1 MGFFDNIYKFFS
13 TDCGIDLGTCNTL
26 VCVRGEGIVINEPS
40 VVAIKKQTKEV
51 ITIGGQFAV
60 GNLAK
65 AMIGKTPE
73 ELIAIRP
80 LKNGVISDFDIT
92 QAMIRYFIEKAQ
104 NNRNIFAK
112 PLVIISVP
120 TGLTNVEKQ
129 AVISSGLKAGARHV
143 FLIPQPRA
151 CGLGLN
157 LPINEPKGHIICD
170 VGGGT
175 TQVAVLSMGEV
186 VTWKTIR
193 IAGDEMDE
201 AIIKF
206 MKSKY
211 QLQIG
216 PQTAEYVK
224 INAGSAT
231 PLEQEIEIPVKGLDT
246 QNNIPKKIIIRS
258 EEIREALSYVVKDIM
273 KVIKDVL
280 AITPPELA
288 ADLVE
293 TGLVLCGGGSL
304 LRNLDKAI
312 EEEIQIPVK
321 IAQEP
326 LYAAVK
332 GTGVVLE
339 NLHLLKDT
347 LESDITL

>member
-1 MGFFDNIYKFFS
+1 MSFFDNIYEFFS
-13 TDCGIDLGTCNTL
+13 IDCGIDLGTCNTL
-26 VCVRGEGIVINEPS
+26 VCVRGQGIIINEPS
-40 VVAIKKQTKEV
+40 VVAINKQSKEV
-51 ITIGGQFAV
+51 VTIGGQYAV

-65 AMIGKTPE
+65 SMIGKTPD
-73 ELIAIRP
+73 ELVAIRP
-80 LKNGVISDFDIT
+80 LRNGVISDFDIT
-92 QAMIRYFIEKAQ
+92 QALIKYFIEKVQ
-104 NNRNIFAK
+104 SSKNIFAK
-112 PLVIISVP
+112 PLVVISIP

-129 AVISSGLKAGARHV
+129 AVVSSGLKAGARHV
-143 FLIPQPRA
+143 YLIPQPRA

-157 LPINEPKGHIICD
+157 LPINEPKGHLICD
-170 VGGGT
+170 IGGGT
-175 TQVAVLSMGEV
+175 TQVAVLSMGEI

-206 MKSKY
+206 MKDRY

-224 INAGSAT
+224 INAGSAA

-246 QNNIPKKIIIRS
+246 QNNIPKKIVVKS
-258 EEIREALSYVVKDIM
+258 EEIREALTGPVQDII

-280 AITPPELA
+280 AHTPPELA

-293 TGLVLCGGGSL
+293 TGLVLCGGASL
-304 LRNLDKAI
+304 LRKLDVAI
-312 EEEIQIPVK
+312 EKEIQIPVK
-321 IAQEP
+321 ISPEP

-339 NLHLLKDT
+339 NIHILKDT
-347 LESDITL
+347 LESDITV